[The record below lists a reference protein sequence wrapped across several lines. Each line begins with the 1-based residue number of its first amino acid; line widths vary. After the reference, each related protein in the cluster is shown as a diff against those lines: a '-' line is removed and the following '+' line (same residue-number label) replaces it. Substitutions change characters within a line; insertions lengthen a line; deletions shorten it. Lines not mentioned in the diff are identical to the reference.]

1 MFILMVLL
9 LIMMIIIV
17 LVMSLA
23 LVSGDYDEKMEQ
35 FNEERV
41 RKKIEDR
48 YGKLDDLSDL

>member
-23 LVSGDYDEKMEQ
+23 LVSGDYDEQMERY
-35 FNEERV
+35 NEERV
-41 RKKIEDR
+41 RKKIEER

>member
-1 MFILMVLL
+1 MFILMILL

-41 RKKIEDR
+41 RKKIEER

>member
-1 MFILMVLL
+1 MFILMVPL

>member
-9 LIMMIIIV
+9 LIMMCITV

-23 LVSGDYDEKMEQ
+23 LVSGDYDEKMER